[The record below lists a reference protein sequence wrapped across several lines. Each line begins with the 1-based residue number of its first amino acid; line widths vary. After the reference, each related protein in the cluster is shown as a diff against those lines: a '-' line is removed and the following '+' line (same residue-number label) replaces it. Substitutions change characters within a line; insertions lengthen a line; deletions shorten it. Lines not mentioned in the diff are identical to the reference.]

1 MVMLTT
7 AILKMVSFFFFF
19 FVAKVLVFL
28 VGDYRFVLRYSVNFI
43 YN

>member
-7 AILKMVSFFFFF
+7 AILKMVSFFF

>member
-7 AILKMVSFFFFF
+7 AILKMVSFCFF
-19 FVAKVLVFL
+19 FVAKVLIFL
-28 VGDYRFVLRYSVNFI
+28 VGDYRFVLRFSVNFFL

>member
-7 AILKMVSFFFFF
+7 AILKMVSSFF
-19 FVAKVLVFL
+19 FVAKVSGFL
-28 VGDYRFVLRYSVNFI
+28 VGDYWFVLGYCVNFI